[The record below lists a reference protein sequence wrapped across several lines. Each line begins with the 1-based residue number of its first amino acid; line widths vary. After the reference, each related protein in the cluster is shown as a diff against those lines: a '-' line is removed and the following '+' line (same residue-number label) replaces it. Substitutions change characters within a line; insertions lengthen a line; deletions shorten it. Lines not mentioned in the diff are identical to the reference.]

1 MAKALISGN
10 ILTWA
15 RERFSLSRGTLALA
29 MKVKI
34 ETITDWEEGTI
45 SPTFRQAQSLA
56 NKLSIPLGY
65 LFLKEP
71 PRLEPQIADL
81 RTIQSEH
88 RSHFSPD
95 FEEVLNDCLRKQ
107 NWYREQLQEEG
118 IRNLKFI
125 GRFSIKDEIQAVAS
139 NIRTELGLTAE
150 FRNSCTNWED
160 FLVKFIEKVEGKGIL
175 VLRNGVVKNSTRRKL
190 SLNEFRGFVLSDLLA
205 PLIFINNN
213 DSNAAKIFTLAH
225 ELAHLWIGE
234 SGVTNINPGIKTR
247 LHQPAIEKFCN
258 HVAAEILVPELAFIN
273 QWNDRA
279 KLNENLTNLS
289 KVFRVS
295 PLVILIRAKTYSKI
309 DSDTFYDT
317 YPLLSARRELKE
329 SGSGNAFNTFP
340 VRNSKKFTRT
350 LLTSTLEGKTLHRDA
365 ANLLGVKIPTLHSLA
380 NHMEI
385 I

>member
-15 RERFSLSRGTLALA
+15 RERFSLSRDALALA
-29 MKVKI
+29 MNVKI
-34 ETITDWEEGTI
+34 ETIIDWEEDRN

-65 LFLKEP
+65 LFLSEP
-71 PRLEPQIADL
+71 PKLEPQIADL
-81 RTIQSEH
+81 RTIQSEN
-88 RSHFSPD
+88 RYHFSPD

-107 NWYREQLQEEG
+107 NWYREQLQEERV
-118 IRNLKFI
+118 RNLRFI
-125 GRFSIKDEIQAVAS
+125 GRFSIKDEIQEVAG
-139 NIRTELGLTAE
+139 NIRTELGLNTD

-160 FLVKFIEKVEGKGIL
+160 FLVKFIEKVERKGIL

-190 SLNEFRGFVLSDLLA
+190 SLNEFRGFVLSDPLA

-213 DSNAAKIFTLAH
+213 DSNAGKIFTLAH
-225 ELAHLWIGE
+225 ELVHLWIGE

-247 LHQPAIEKFCN
+247 LHQPEIEKFCN
-258 HVAAEILVPELAFIN
+258 MVAAEVLVSESAFLS

-279 KLNENLTNLS
+279 RLNDNLTNLS
-289 KVFRVS
+289 RLFKVS

-317 YPLLSARRELKE
+317 YPLLNARRERKD

-340 VRNSKKFTRT
+340 VRNSKKFTRSI
-350 LLTSTLEGKTLHRDA
+350 LTSTLEGKTLYRDA
-365 ANLLGVKIPTLHSLA
+365 ARLLGIKVPTIHSLA